1 MFKKKIQIITL
12 MAILLVGGV
21 LTSHAQD
28 EGKFETPTFDTS
40 SESNNTREGG
50 GDDLPDTILWDLDGG
65 TVSRNSDDDGDP
77 PDCIIWDIDGASWLS
92 SS

>member
-21 LTSHAQD
+21 MTSHAQD
-28 EGKFETPTFDTS
+28 GGKLETPTIDSSGVADT
-40 SESNNTREGG
+40 TREGG
-50 GDDLPDTILWDLDGG
+50 DDAPDSILWDLDGG
-65 TVSRNSDDDGDP
+65 HVSDDDDVEP

-92 SS
+92 S